1 MFDKILTI
9 MKRVFVCL
17 ILFVFLG
24 SGVQS
29 QSRQSVYA
37 ELLGN
42 GLIFSFNYD
51 TRFHNKPD
59 GIGARIGLGYAG
71 KQDEG
76 ILLIPV
82 QLNWLLGK
90 NGRYFE
96 IGAGATFASGNSDI
110 FDEDFGKFIGTM
122 TFGYRRQPLDGG
134 FMWKIAITPVIAD
147 GFFWPYYGGLALGYA
162 F

>member
-1 MFDKILTI
+1 
-9 MKRVFVCL
+9 MKRVL
-17 ILFVFLG
+17 ISFLFVLSLL
-24 SGVQS
+24 SGLYS
-29 QSRQSVYA
+29 QAKQSVYA

-51 TRFHNKPD
+51 TRFQGKPD
-59 GIGARIGLGYAG
+59 GFGGRIGLGYAG
-71 KQDEG
+71 SDNEG
-76 ILLIPV
+76 IVLIPF

-96 IGAGATFASGNSDI
+96 IGAGATFASGSSDI

-122 TFGYRRQPLDGG
+122 TFGYRRQPIDGG
-134 FMWKIAITPVIAD
+134 FMWKIAITPIIAE
-147 GFFWPYYGGLALGYA
+147 GVFWPYFGGLSLGYA